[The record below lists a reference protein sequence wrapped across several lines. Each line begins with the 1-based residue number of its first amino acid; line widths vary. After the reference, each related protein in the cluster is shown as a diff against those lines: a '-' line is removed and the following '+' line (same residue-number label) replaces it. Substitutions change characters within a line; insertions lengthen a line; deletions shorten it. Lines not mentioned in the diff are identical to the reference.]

1 MSDESEWFD
10 EQLQEQ
16 ADTSAPEPEY
26 RPISPE
32 DRIQVIKEVVA
43 GLIPATAAQ
52 IGAAL
57 GNLSKELARVN
68 KEITAQQRIY
78 TTAKREYSRAFD
90 LKMLQLAHPPEE
102 DRMPVGP
109 MIARAMAR
117 VDPEVYQLGLDMDIQ
132 KDRLKEL
139 LQDFQELQDRIRVGQ
154 TNAATVRSEH
164 QTMGYGGGA

>member
-1 MSDESEWFD
+1 MSDEE
-10 EQLQEQ
+10 EQ
-16 ADTSAPEPEY
+16 DY

-57 GNLSKELARVN
+57 GHLSRELGRVN
-68 KEITAQQRIY
+68 KEITAQQKIY
-78 TTAKREYSRAFD
+78 SAAKRDYNSAFD
-90 LKMLQLAHPPEE
+90 LKMLEFAHPPEE

-117 VDPEVYQLGLDMDIQ
+117 VDEQVYALGLEMDTQ

-164 QTMGYGGGA
+164 QTMGYGSGA

>member
-1 MSDESEWFD
+1 MSDEE
-10 EQLQEQ
+10 EQ
-16 ADTSAPEPEY
+16 DY

-57 GNLSKELARVN
+57 GHLSRELGRVN
-68 KEITAQQRIY
+68 KEITAQQKIY
-78 TTAKREYSRAFD
+78 SEAKRDYNRAFD
-90 LKMLQLAHPPEE
+90 LKMLEFAHPPEE

-117 VDPEVYQLGLDMDIQ
+117 VDEQVYALGLQMDTQ

-164 QTMGYGGGA
+164 QTMGYGSGA

>member
-1 MSDESEWFD
+1 VSDEQEQFD
-10 EQLQEQ
+10 EQLQEEH
-16 ADTSAPEPEY
+16 DTREHDY

-32 DRIQVIKEVVA
+32 DRVQVIKEVVA

-57 GNLSKELARVN
+57 GHLSKELGRVN
-68 KEITAQQRIY
+68 KEITVQQRIY
-78 TTAKREYSRAFD
+78 TAAKRDYSRAFD
-90 LKMLQLAHPPEE
+90 LKMLELAHPPEE

-109 MIARAMAR
+109 MTARAMAR
-117 VDPEVYQLGLDMDIQ
+117 VHAEVYALGLEMDTQ
-132 KDRLKEL
+132 KDKLKEL

-164 QTMGYGGGA
+164 QTMGYGGTP

>member
-1 MSDESEWFD
+1 MSDEE
-10 EQLQEQ
+10 EQ
-16 ADTSAPEPEY
+16 DY

-57 GNLSKELARVN
+57 GHLSRELGRVN
-68 KEITAQQRIY
+68 KEITAQQKIY
-78 TTAKREYSRAFD
+78 SEAKRDYNRAFD
-90 LKMLQLAHPPEE
+90 LKMLEFAHPPEE

-117 VDPEVYQLGLDMDIQ
+117 VDEKVYALGLEMDTQ

-164 QTMGYGGGA
+164 QTMGYGSGA